1 MSMTRTRPWTAAL
14 ALVLVVAALASCRTS
29 GDVHRGQGTFYGGG
43 SFGACGF
50 DQNVGVRYAAMNP
63 VDYAN
68 ARACGAHVRVTGPEG
83 TVTVQV
89 VDLCPECKAGDVDLG
104 PEAFDLIADPVD
116 GRVPISWQYVSGPD
130 ASPVQYQVKDGS
142 NPWWFAI
149 QPRRHRNLVTTLEVQ
164 VGGRWVALQRQ
175 GYNYFVAD
183 AGLGPGPFTVRL
195 TDVHGQ
201 QLIHTGIALA
211 PGVVQTA
218 SSQFAAH

>member
-1 MSMTRTRPWTAAL
+1 
-14 ALVLVVAALASCRTS
+14 
-29 GDVHRGQGTFYGGG
+29 
-43 SFGACGF
+43 
-50 DQNVGVRYAAMNP
+50 MNP
-63 VDYAN
+63 VHDAG
-68 ARACGAHVRVTGPEG
+68 ARACGAHVRVTGPDG

-116 GRVPISWQYVSGPD
+116 GRVPISWQFVSGPD
-130 ASPVQYQVKDGS
+130 ASPVQYVVKDGS

-149 QPRRHRNLVTTLEVQ
+149 QARRHRNLVTSLEVQ

-183 AGLGPGPFTVRL
+183 AGLGSGPFTVRL
-195 TDVHGQ
+195 TDVHGE

-211 PGVVQTA
+211 PGAVQTA